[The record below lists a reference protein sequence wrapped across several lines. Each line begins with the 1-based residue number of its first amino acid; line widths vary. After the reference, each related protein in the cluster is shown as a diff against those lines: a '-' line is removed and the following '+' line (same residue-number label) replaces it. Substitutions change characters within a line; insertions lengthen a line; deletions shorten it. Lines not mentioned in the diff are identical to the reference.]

1 VGYADR
7 VPGGDGAPALVRP
20 GLIDRHDLV
29 AALDRAARKRVTI
42 ISAPAGSGKTSLLHA
57 WAGRPGQDRR
67 VAFVSVRPGQQDA
80 QLFWLTLLGAVRAAA
95 GTDDAEPPPVTP
107 GFSGGAMVDKVL
119 SELTASGGPFVL
131 VIDDLH
137 ELSSPAAAEQLTAL
151 LTSLPP
157 GVHAIVATRR
167 DPPLRLHQLRLA
179 GDLAEIRAA
188 QLRFTEDE
196 AREFLAATGIALPGH
211 VATMLY
217 QRSEGWA
224 AGLRLAVL
232 SLAGHPDPERFVA
245 EFSGSD
251 RTVAEYLMAEML
263 ERQPP
268 EIQGLL
274 LRTSLLDR
282 VNGEL
287 ADLLT
292 GTTGSERILLDLE
305 DANAFVVSLDPGR
318 TWFRYHHMFSGL
330 LRLELRRTLPGD
342 IPELH
347 RLAAHWFAGH
357 AQGADA
363 IRHLQAA
370 GDWAEAAH
378 LLADHALSLTLDG
391 QAGTVAALSRSFPAQ
406 TGEDFAG
413 LALVYAIADLDQLR
427 LDQADAHL
435 EAARSYAA
443 TAPPGRQQRLRMAIA
458 SLDLLSARL
467 RGHLDGVFEQV
478 GRLPSAPAGQSSA
491 DVALYSDLRAVAL
504 LNLGVTE
511 AWSLRLADSERHLL
525 EGAALAGGIGRPYLE
540 VACLAH
546 LGFAA
551 MAHSFA
557 LARKRCEEAIA
568 LAARHGWD
576 AEPVIAPALATLA
589 NALIWTGEF
598 DQGGQWLDRA
608 RRATQSEGEPGIRLL
623 VHLTSAILQ
632 AVLGDLREALAEFA
646 AARQVQALMMGEHA
660 LTSRV
665 TAWMMATQARLGLA
679 GQARAALAALDDRQR
694 AASEIRN
701 AAAAIRL
708 AEQDPAGARLELRA
722 VLDGTAPVHSCL
734 TLVEAHLLDALAHR
748 DLGDE
753 RAAREAVERALN
765 LSEPDR
771 LILPFAM
778 TGGWEL
784 LEALPPQ
791 GTSHAALVADIL
803 DAVHGAPAGPGQ
815 PAPGPAE
822 ELSPSELRVLRYL
835 PTNLTRS
842 EIADE
847 LWVSLNTVNT
857 HVRRIYAKLGA
868 TDRSSAVQRGRE
880 LRLLSSGRT

>member
-1 VGYADR
+1 MASTPAAAGSAR
-7 VPGGDGAPALVRP
+7 GPGRGRP

-29 AALDRAARKRVTI
+29 AALDRSAEKQVTI

-57 WAGRPGQDRR
+57 WADRPGQDRR
-67 VAFVSVRPGQQDA
+67 IAFVSVRPGQHDA
-80 QLFWLTLLGAVRAAA
+80 QLFWLAVLGAVRAAA
-95 GTDDAEPPPVTP
+95 GTDGAEPPPVTP

-119 SELTASGGPFVL
+119 SELTASRAPFVL

-137 ELSSPAAAEQLTAL
+137 ELSSPEAAEQLTAL

-179 GDLAEIRAA
+179 GELAEIRAA

-196 AREFLAATGIALPGH
+196 ARELLAAAGIALPGR
-211 VATMLY
+211 VAAMLY
-217 QRSEGWA
+217 ERTEGWA

-268 EIQGLL
+268 EVQGLL
-274 LRTSLLDR
+274 LRTCLLDR

-292 GTTGSERILLDLE
+292 GATGSERILLDLE

-330 LRLELRRTLPGD
+330 LRLELRRTMAGD

-347 RLAAHWFAGH
+347 RLAAQWFAEH
-357 AQGADA
+357 AQAADA

-378 LLADHALSLTLDG
+378 LLTDHALSLTLDG
-391 QAGTVAALSRSFPAQ
+391 QAGTVAALLRSFPAR
-406 TGEDFAG
+406 TAEDSPG
-413 LALVYAIADLDQLR
+413 LALVHAIADLDQLR

-435 EAARSYAA
+435 EVARSYAA
-443 TAPPGRQQRLRMAIA
+443 TTPPDRRHRLRMAIA

-467 RGHLDGVFEQV
+467 RGHFDGVFEQV
-478 GRLPSAPAGQSSA
+478 GALPSPAVGQSNA
-491 DVALYSDLRAVAL
+491 DVALGGDLRAVAL

-525 EGAALAGGIGRPYLE
+525 EGAALARGIGRPYLE

-546 LGFAA
+546 LGFASTR
-551 MAHSFA
+551 HSFA
-557 LARKRCEEAIA
+557 LARQRCEDAIA
-568 LAARHGWD
+568 QAARHGWD
-576 AEPVIAPALATLA
+576 AEPVIAPAQATLA
-589 NALIWTGEF
+589 GTLIWTGEF
-598 DQGGQWLDRA
+598 DHGEQWLDRA
-608 RRATQSEGEPGIRLL
+608 RRATQSGGEPGIRLL
-623 VHLTSAILQ
+623 VRLISAILPAARGHHRQ
-632 AVLGDLREALAEFA
+632 ALAEFA
-646 AARQVQALMMGEHA
+646 AAGRVQALMVGEHA

-665 TAWMMATQARLGLA
+665 TAWTMATQARLGMVD
-679 GQARAALAALDDRQR
+679 QARAALAALDDRQ
-694 AASEIRN
+694 AAAGEIRN
-701 AAAAIRL
+701 AAAVIRL
-708 AEQDPAGARLELRA
+708 AEQDPAGARRELQA
-722 VLDGTAPVHSCL
+722 VLDGTAPVNPYL
-734 TLVEAHLLDALAHR
+734 TRVDAHLLDALAWR

-753 RAAREAVERALN
+753 RAARGAVERALN
-765 LSEPDR
+765 LAEPDR

-778 TGGWEL
+778 TGAWEL

-791 GTSHAALVADIL
+791 GTSHAALAADIL
-803 DAVHGAPAGPGQ
+803 DAVHGGAPAGPGQ
-815 PAPGPAE
+815 PARAG
-822 ELSPSELRVLRYL
+822 R
-835 PTNLTRS
+835 
-842 EIADE
+842 
-847 LWVSLNTVNT
+847 
-857 HVRRIYAKLGA
+857 GA
-868 TDRSSAVQRGRE
+868 QPE
-880 LRLLSSGRT
+880 